1 MEKVIGEFT
10 IVETEDGYRIET
22 KGDKGKM
29 KEMLS
34 GLRWRKRHHSHPFDF
49 GLGGGFPGEMGPW
62 CCWREEKEGSV

>member
-29 KEMLS
+29 KEIFS
-34 GLRWRKRHHSHPFDF
+34 RLRRRKFRHFHPFDF
-49 GLGGGFPGEMGPW
+49 GLGGGFPGEMGP
-62 CCWREEKEGSV
+62 